1 MMEHS
6 WRNKKKEQNN
16 KNPTNQTEKENILQN
31 PLIPVLF
38 YFVDINAVLN
48 VFQITEQEQNDN
60 SKASP
65 SGEVILLTIIPQVH

>member
-1 MMEHS
+1 M
-6 WRNKKKEQNN
+6 
-16 KNPTNQTEKENILQN
+16 
-31 PLIPVLF
+31 LF

-65 SGEVILLTIIPQVH
+65 SGEVILLTIIPQAH

>member
-1 MMEHS
+1 M
-6 WRNKKKEQNN
+6 
-16 KNPTNQTEKENILQN
+16 EKENILQN

-65 SGEVILLTIIPQVH
+65 SGEVILSTIIPQVH